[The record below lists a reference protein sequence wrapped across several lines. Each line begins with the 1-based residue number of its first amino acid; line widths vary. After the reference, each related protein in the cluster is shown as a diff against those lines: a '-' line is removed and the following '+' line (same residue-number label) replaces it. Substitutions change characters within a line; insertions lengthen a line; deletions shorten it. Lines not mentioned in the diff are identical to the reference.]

1 MIQTLKKPVMTGY
14 SCAPIT
20 LQSTV
25 AGPAADQTNCELA
38 ICYPQLPNSSEVL
51 LSGWSCNS
59 TANPPIVGHVTVQGN
74 LWSINFSNDTNA
86 GSHLAIPYT
95 NQFSGGVGQAP
106 QLHPPG
112 ASPPVP

>member
-1 MIQTLKKPVMTGY
+1 MAGY

-25 AGPAADQTNCELA
+25 AGPAADQTNCELE
-38 ICYPQLPNSSEVL
+38 ICSPHLTSSEGF
-51 LSGWSCNS
+51 LSQFSCNS

-74 LWSINFSNDTNA
+74 LWAINFSNDSTA
-86 GSHLAIPYT
+86 DGKLAIPYT
-95 NQFSGGVGQAP
+95 HQSSGGVGQAP

-112 ASPPVP
+112 ADPPPS